1 MKTLTPEQKLEVI
14 RGAKKLYLE
23 EVKNYPNPNDYPVM
37 CGCLTK
43 MLDRRGFI
51 EYVYNWGCEDTQN
64 TFPEMLQYKPEGV
77 CRHDLWW
84 PREDTKTRLEVFDKL
99 EAEYMFQIEA
109 GTPWY
114 TKLFSKIKNLFSW
127 KRN

>member
-23 EVKNYPNPNDYPVM
+23 VVNNHSNPNDYPVM
-37 CGCLTK
+37 CGCLAK
-43 MLDRRGFI
+43 VLYRGGFI
-51 EYVYNWGCEDTQN
+51 EDVYNWRYADTQA

-77 CRHDLWW
+77 HRYDLWW
-84 PREDTKTRLEVFDKL
+84 PREDVKTRLEVFDEL
-99 EAEYMFQIEA
+99 EIEYMAQIGA
-109 GTPWY
+109 SFPWY
-114 TKLFSKIKNLFSW
+114 TKLFNKIKNLFSW

>member
-1 MKTLTPEQKLEVI
+1 MKTLTPEQKLLVVREA
-14 RGAKKLYLE
+14 RKLYTESLKVGDPKYYKLICPSLGFALE
-23 EVKNYPNPNDYPVM
+23 NEGLVDFSWHYKLVQEM
-37 CGCLTK
+37 
-43 MLDRRGFI
+43 
-51 EYVYNWGCEDTQN
+51 
-64 TFPEMLQYKPEGV
+64 FPELMQYKPLKLADT
-77 CRHDLWW
+77 RNDMWW

>member
-1 MKTLTPEQKLEVI
+1 MKKLTPEQKLEI
-14 RGAKKLYLE
+14 MRGAKKLYLK
-23 EVKNYPNPNDYPVM
+23 EVKSYSNPNNYPVM

-43 MLDRRGFI
+43 MLDRKGFI
-51 EYVYNWGCEDTQN
+51 EDAYNWGCEDTQN

-77 CRHDLWW
+77 HHYDLWW

-114 TKLFSKIKNLFSW
+114 TKLFNKIKNLFSW
-127 KRN
+127 KS